1 MFPVADRSRSCYS
14 TTLKFLNEP
23 LNATDLCDT
32 FKKLAHRQTAVVPA
46 LANVM
51 EQIVALD
58 LQRVA
63 PPMQPTWSRL
73 QTEFTQMHAVCR
85 NNAGYLH
92 GRFNMFSAMILPYM
106 AKNLT
111 NETPHMRRE
120 KAQVLKSFVEISLSH
135 AAYTA
140 SCVETFLDSVGGL
153 TSFHHD
159 IVQLSSQ
166 RMSTGHQERLN
177 LCSKFQQ
184 HVAVTKELYHDVR
197 QSNGIVVLFNN
208 AFALIFRTSKVKIDS
223 SDCKYLEPEIFERFD
238 IIYSE
243 AVHANYAAQVSQ
255 RQTDALAGTRA
266 AISSFAFD
274 VSALFNH
281 AMIFLTSA
289 WLVLENDCSQLA
301 NWLQS
306 DDTDVPACLE
316 MYMNHGRTLYGPIV
330 TALETYLAECSHPS
344 G

>member
-1 MFPVADRSRSCYS
+1 MEGYKSEASACYS

-120 KAQVLKSFVEISLSH
+120 KAQVLNSFVEISLSH

-166 RMSTGHQERLN
+166 RVSTGHQERLN

-184 HVAVTKELYHDVR
+184 LVAVTKELYHDVR
-197 QSNGIVVLFNN
+197 QSNGIVVFVCSTTRLLSSFGH
-208 AFALIFRTSKVKIDS
+208 RKSKS
-223 SDCKYLEPEIFERFD
+223 TLPTEPEIFERFD

-301 NWLQS
+301 SWLQS